1 MFLYHSLEEFVDQPV
16 AQLVVQQ
23 FLEFLHWQLDLQ
35 DQYQQ
40 YVTTRNLIFRD
51 YIIHPKNKISGR
63 E

>member
-1 MFLYHSLEEFVDQPV
+1 MLLHHSLKEFVDQPV
-16 AQLVVQQ
+16 TQLVVQQ

-40 YVTTRNLIFRD
+40 YVELQEMVVL
-51 YIIHPKNKISGR
+51 HSVVLEGC

>member
-1 MFLYHSLEEFVDQPV
+1 MLLHHSLEEFVDQPV
-16 AQLVVQQ
+16 AILVVQQ

-40 YVTTRNLIFRD
+40 YVEFQELVVPHSVVLERC
-51 YIIHPKNKISGR
+51 

>member
-1 MFLYHSLEEFVDQPV
+1 MLLHHSLEEFVDQPI

-40 YVTTRNLIFRD
+40 YVELQELVVL
-51 YIIHPKNKISGR
+51 HSVVLEGC